1 MKKVAATVPKV
12 VHAAKFVKGM
22 AKNAEAEAKR
32 KRKEEF
38 QTAVVLKAVAS
49 IPACVKKKGEIAGKV
64 RATIPK
70 YVNGAKQIKTAAKIG
85 GIVTCAAAKGIVK
98 KEIRETKEEYRR
110 LGEEVLGRAI
120 NINEGMKRELD
131 LYFQNVERGVTQ
143 KGAVR
148 YYLMDWDPAFD
159 TLEMILRMRRTVA
172 EQLPGYGSTK
182 ESYEQIRGWVIK
194 TGDKI
199 GNSVYNKDIPFVS
212 DFVGEAFHSS
222 DREES
227 GDSSNLASVSGAF
240 VNGFVGTGALG
251 TVDGMGGMIA
261 DPYGAAE
268 GIVSMLANREEAYVM
283 IKEAAMKA
291 VDEHLINGSW
301 EDRSRVA
308 GAVVFEVFSAIY
320 SAGALSAAKAGDK
333 AGDAGKASKLLDSVS
348 DAGGGIKRGISKGA
362 KKTLG
367 GKVAKEA
374 AEEAAEKADDIL
386 GDLARRMSG
395 PGGGGEAA
403 SASGA
408 LDDYSIVKGWLED
421 QGKSLELMDEGGV
434 NIYKVEGAVDDVLEG
449 GEKVLKGG
457 SGAVNQIEIEFPL
470 SNSNKRHINKHN
482 IESVKQQAKY
492 LTDKQLAEK
501 LEDSFFNPNW
511 STEDINRY
519 AEEAYNALRQQGK
532 TGNLTYEVNG
542 EILDVFI
549 HPDGTFGTV
558 YGRHKFTLE
567 ELREMT
573 Q

>member
-1 MKKVAATVPKV
+1 MRVSVKKVAATVPKV

-172 EQLPGYGSTK
+172 EQLPGYGSAK
-182 ESYEQIRGWVIK
+182 EGYEQIRGWVIK
-194 TGDKI
+194 LGDNI

-251 TVDGMGGMIA
+251 TVDGIGGMIA

-291 VDEHLINGSW
+291 VDENLINGGW

-333 AGDAGKASKLLDSVS
+333 AGDAGKTSKLLNKVS

-362 KKTLG
+362 RKTLG
-367 GKVAKEA
+367 GKAAKEA

-395 PGGGGEAA
+395 PGGGREAA

-434 NIYKVEGAVDDVLEG
+434 NIHKAEGAVDDIGKVDDVLEG
-449 GEKVLKGG
+449 GEVLERGSRAGGNIAKNFDTNDIPNLTKQEIIDAIPDDWQYTEHNGFVHIKDEAGKMRIRIDPPDKVTQYPH
-457 SGAVNQIEIEFPL
+457 V
-470 SNSNKRHINKHN
+470 H
-482 IESVKQQAKY
+482 VY
-492 LTDKQLAEK
+492 D
-501 LEDSFFNPNW
+501 D
-511 STEDINRY
+511 D
-519 AEEAYNALRQQGK
+519 
-532 TGNLTYEVNG
+532 GNL
-542 EILDVFI
+542 LDSLGNIVDRKS
-549 HPDGTFGTV
+549 PDGHIP
-558 YGRHKFTLE
+558 YKN
-567 ELREMT
+567 
-573 Q
+573 